1 MKILYLEDDVNL
13 SETIQEFLEEED
25 FEVVAVYDGEEAL
38 EKLYTTHFDL
48 LLLDVQVPKV
58 NGFDLLQSLRQSDI
72 LTPAIFTTSLNSID
86 NLTTG
91 YDVGADDYIKKPF
104 ALKEL
109 LLRIKAL
116 LKREYKISDSS
127 IQIDAYTTYNTHT
140 HQIVKN
146 KEIFTLN
153 TKESKL
159 LHILLQH
166 INNCVTF
173 ESLFTSVWTFD
184 EVHSEQSLRTYI
196 KNLRKYVGKE
206 RIVSMKKQGYM
217 FVSCPK

>member
-1 MKILYLEDDVNL
+1 VKILYLEDDVNL